1 MEAEQARTQS
11 EAEHRKTAANYNSCI
26 SHMRQ
31 LEKKLKRSINKS
43 RSVFCASIMIVEM
56 TSPCL
61 GLLICERVCVG
72 EIGAPFKSSDAVQMF
87 HVLVVQC
94 WGVLPL

>member
-1 MEAEQARTQS
+1 MEAEQARTRS

-43 RSVFCASIMIVEM
+43 RSAPSLAFL
-56 TSPCL
+56 SPLLGPRYVSVCL
-61 GLLICERVCVG
+61 CVG
-72 EIGAPFKSSDAVQMF
+72 ERGATLMSSDAVQMF
-87 HVLVVQC
+87 HVLVVWC